1 QQIPAL
7 VARALAAQ
15 TRHAREALA
24 LGQLQAVDNHPEL
37 AWRLARREAYD
48 SLGVLVQAT
57 ARAWKEPRAVR
68 PPLAP
73 LERMQAHCYQLLA
86 QLTAVKSM
94 LLLRRGHL
102 RGEDVHA
109 PLQAAAQRIE
119 AILSGQDMPAPP
131 EHGADDG
138 LAAEPLPALVETDLT
153 PWLLRRLRLAEG
165 LARQMRAEA
174 GQVVAPLSEA
184 A

>member
-1 QQIPAL
+1 
-7 VARALAAQ
+7 
-15 TRHAREALA
+15 
-24 LGQLQAVDNHPEL
+24 
-37 AWRLARREAYD
+37 
-48 SLGVLVQAT
+48 
-57 ARAWKEPRAVR
+57 
-68 PPLAP
+68 
-73 LERMQAHCYQLLA
+73 
-86 QLTAVKSM
+86 
-94 LLLRRGHL
+94 
-102 RGEDVHA
+102 
-109 PLQAAAQRIE
+109 
-119 AILSGQDMPAPP
+119 MPAPP